1 MTLQDALKILHIE
14 KYHDRIINS
23 NSHGELFHIMDYAML
38 AEGYKNE
45 SEEACKKFSEWF
57 DRVVEFAEKNWNR
70 PESVFQHIS
79 KIYLDNL
86 QGVTAKT

>member
-14 KYHDRIINS
+14 KYENRIMNS
-23 NSHGELFHIMDYAML
+23 NSHGELFHLMDYVVL
-38 AEGYKNE
+38 AETYENE
-45 SEEACKKFSEWF
+45 SEEARNKFSEWF
-57 DRVVEFAEKNWNR
+57 DKVVEFAEKNWKR

-86 QGVTAKT
+86 LDITA